1 MKSTQARCSEKNG
14 YSNDRFHSRIVVA
27 RLGGGGV
34 TGDQKSKKHWQ
45 FLARNRQKFQF
56 EVGGRERRK
65 TNSIFCR
72 QEGGEELRSDWL
84 HLEKAKSK
92 YCKFQTQ
99 DTGA

>member
-1 MKSTQARCSEKNG
+1 MDTVKIDFTLA
-14 YSNDRFHSRIVVA
+14 SRIVVA

-72 QEGGEELRSDWL
+72 QAGGRRGTTKRLASL
-84 HLEKAKSK
+84 GKGKKQIL
-92 YCKFQTQ
+92 
-99 DTGA
+99 

>member
-1 MKSTQARCSEKNG
+1 M
-14 YSNDRFHSRIVVA
+14 I
-27 RLGGGGV
+27 
-34 TGDQKSKKHWQ
+34 
-45 FLARNRQKFQF
+45 RNRRNIGSFWRGIDKNFSLKLEGERGVKPIQF
-56 EVGGRERRK
+56 FAG
-65 TNSIFCR
+65 R

>member
-14 YSNDRFHSRIVVA
+14 YSKDRFHSRIVVA

-45 FLARNRQKFQF
+45 FLARNRQNFQF

-72 QEGGEELRSDWL
+72 QAGGRRGTTKRLASL
-84 HLEKAKSK
+84 GKGKKQIL
-92 YCKFQTQ
+92 
-99 DTGA
+99 